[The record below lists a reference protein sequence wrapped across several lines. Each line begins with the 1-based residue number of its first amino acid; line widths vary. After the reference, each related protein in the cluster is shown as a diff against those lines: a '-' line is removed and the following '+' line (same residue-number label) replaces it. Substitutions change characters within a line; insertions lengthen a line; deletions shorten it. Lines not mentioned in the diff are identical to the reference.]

1 MFQTRE
7 TTSHRQVVSLQ
18 SFQHFDIISMD
29 NKSTDLGKLLLIF
42 FTIPL
47 TVLMPISVEIS
58 WKILY
63 VLEKGKN

>member
-18 SFQHFDIISMD
+18 SFQRFDIISMD

-42 FTIPL
+42 FYNTIDSFDAHFCWNFLENPL
-47 TVLMPISVEIS
+47 
-58 WKILY
+58 
-63 VLEKGKN
+63 LEKGKN

>member
-18 SFQHFDIISMD
+18 SFQRFDIISMD

-42 FTIPL
+42 FFFTID
-47 TVLMPISVEIS
+47 SFDAHFC
-58 WKILY
+58 
-63 VLEKGKN
+63 